1 MVVIARR
8 APGRMIQRLLT
19 LIYIMRLCPSSRPD
33 DDDDDVYY
41 YISPACPQARLP
53 AVEASGQCQQRELA
67 HEQTAAPSQ
76 RVLCR
81 P

>member
-19 LIYIMRLCPSSRPD
+19 LIYIMRLCPSSRP
-33 DDDDDVYY
+33 V
-41 YISPACPQARLP
+41 CPQARLP

-67 HEQTAAPSQ
+67 HEQTAAPFQ